1 MLAPSVL
8 HSPIRPSPPA
18 LGPTAK
24 RRNLR
29 DQPQNNPAPERQENP
44 WKPRTAKRSLSQTAK
59 VSQLGR
65 KTTNPK
71 LDSYA
76 NAASET
82 TLRRENQSPSY
93 GHACRQ
99 AAQTA
104 PNRPPNALFQLRRE
118 TNKTKLNSYAD
129 AANAATSRYEN
140 KIFSYDGGRTPI

>member
-1 MLAPSVL
+1 MEA
-8 HSPIRPSPPA
+8 
-18 LGPTAK
+18 
-24 RRNLR
+24 
-29 DQPQNNPAPERQENP
+29 Q
-44 WKPRTAKRSLSQTAK
+44 TAKRSLSQTK

-71 LDSYA
+71 LNSYA
-76 NAASET
+76 NAANAAT
-82 TLRRENQSPSY
+82 TSHENQAPSY

-99 AAQTA
+99 TAQTA

-140 KIFSYDGGRTPI
+140 KISSYDGGRTPI